1 MFELEEDFL
10 QCEKLKVVGV
20 GGAGGN
26 AIDTMISAS
35 LSGVEFI
42 AANTDQQSL
51 RNNTAP
57 LKVQLGV
64 ESTRGKGAGGN
75 PEMGKKAAE
84 ESAEA
89 IKEAIEGSDMVFVT
103 AGMGGG
109 TGTGGAPVF
118 ANIAREMGALTV
130 GVVTKPFIAEGRKR
144 MLQAEAGIE
153 ELKKVVHTLITI
165 PNQRLLTIFGKNTT
179 LLEAYKKADEVLLH
193 AVRGISDLIT
203 KPGHVNLD
211 FADVRA
217 VMSEMGMAMMGMGAA
232 SGENRASEAVRK
244 AINSPLLEDIS
255 IQGAKGVIVNI
266 TTNRDFKTFELE
278 EILGL
283 IQKEVGNDNC
293 HIYHGWVIDDGFD
306 DQINVTVIAAGFGA
320 EDRKRILM
328 PVSSAQRDNKDIP
341 TYIRKGKIVE
351 SNQHNLKVIT
361 LPDNEEDEL
370 DIPAFLRRQA
380 D

>member
-109 TGTGGAPVF
+109 
-118 ANIAREMGALTV
+118 
-130 GVVTKPFIAEGRKR
+130 
-144 MLQAEAGIE
+144 
-153 ELKKVVHTLITI
+153 
-165 PNQRLLTIFGKNTT
+165 
-179 LLEAYKKADEVLLH
+179 
-193 AVRGISDLIT
+193 
-203 KPGHVNLD
+203 
-211 FADVRA
+211 
-217 VMSEMGMAMMGMGAA
+217 
-232 SGENRASEAVRK
+232 
-244 AINSPLLEDIS
+244 
-255 IQGAKGVIVNI
+255 
-266 TTNRDFKTFELE
+266 
-278 EILGL
+278 
-283 IQKEVGNDNC
+283 
-293 HIYHGWVIDDGFD
+293 
-306 DQINVTVIAAGFGA
+306 
-320 EDRKRILM
+320 
-328 PVSSAQRDNKDIP
+328 
-341 TYIRKGKIVE
+341 
-351 SNQHNLKVIT
+351 
-361 LPDNEEDEL
+361 
-370 DIPAFLRRQA
+370 
-380 D
+380 